1 MFIHWGVYSELGD
14 GEWVMETRP
23 VNGGD
28 YAKLPGF
35 FNPIKFDPAAWVA
48 LAKAAGMKY
57 ITITSKHHDGF
68 AMFDSRLSDWNVV
81 ARTLYGK
88 DVIGMLAAECHKQ
101 GIKLF
106 LYHSQLDWHSPDYFP
121 RGSTGLKTGRPETGN
136 WDAYLNFMDGQLREL
151 LTNYGE
157 IGGVWLD
164 GMWDKPD
171 ADWHLARTYA
181 LLHQLQPQALV
192 GSNHHKNPF
201 PAKTFKCSKR
211 ICRAVIRR
219 ASTPEQS
226 VSALP
231 LETAETMNDSWGFR
245 ITDDHYKSTGDLIR
259 YLVRAAGMNANFLLN
274 VGPMPSGEIQPEFVQ
289 RLKEVGKWTKQY
301 GESIYGTRGGPA
313 AGPWGVTTQR
323 GSTVYVHVLDWNG
336 PVLALPNLP
345 RPVRSARLL
354 RDGSS
359 VEFSTVMGA
368 LVLKVPEL
376 WPDEVDR
383 VIALELEAEK

>member
-1 MFIHWGVYSELGD
+1 
-14 GEWVMETRP
+14 
-23 VNGGD
+23 
-28 YAKLPGF
+28 
-35 FNPIKFDPAAWVA
+35 
-48 LAKAAGMKY
+48 
-57 ITITSKHHDGF
+57 
-68 AMFDSRLSDWNVV
+68 
-81 ARTLYGK
+81 
-88 DVIGMLAAECHKQ
+88 
-101 GIKLF
+101 
-106 LYHSQLDWHSPDYFP
+106 
-121 RGSTGLKTGRPETGN
+121 
-136 WDAYLNFMDGQLREL
+136 
-151 LTNYGE
+151 
-157 IGGVWLD
+157 
-164 GMWDKPD
+164 MWDKPD
-171 ADWHLARTYA
+171 ADWHLALTYA

-201 PAKTFKCSKR
+201 PGEDFQMFEKDLPGGHTTGFN
-211 ICRAVIRR
+211 
-219 ASTPEQS
+219 PEQS

-274 VGPMPSGEIQPEFVQ
+274 VGPMPNGEIQPEFVQ

-301 GESIYGTRGGPA
+301 GESIYGTRGGPVA

-323 GSTVYVHVLDWNG
+323 GSTVYVHVLDWNA

-359 VEFSTVMGA
+359 VEFSAVMGA
-368 LVLKVPEL
+368 LVLKVPDL
-376 WPDEVDR
+376 QPDEVDR